1 MKRILFILVLMTLCV
16 SFSTYF
22 LAAEQDKTGMK
33 TMIGKKM
40 MSKTM
45 DNERKQ
51 MMEMCPMHTKMMKN
65 MMSKSIVETE
75 DDGIVVMIGN
85 KLFKYDKNLKLK
97 NETEIEI
104 DMEAMHKKMM
114 EMKKKCPM
122 PTKMMKNMMSKFIVA
137 TEDNGVVVMIGNK
150 LFKYDK
156 NLKLKNEAELKI
168 DMEAMH
174 KKMMEIKEKCPMCH
188 KMMEKSDK
196 TMLKDGNV
204 VK

>member
-51 MMEMCPMHTKMMKN
+51 MMEMCPMH
-65 MMSKSIVETE
+65 
-75 DDGIVVMIGN
+75 
-85 KLFKYDKNLKLK
+85 
-97 NETEIEI
+97 
-104 DMEAMHKKMM
+104 
-114 EMKKKCPM
+114 
-122 PTKMMKNMMSKFIVA
+122 TKMMKNMMSKFIVA